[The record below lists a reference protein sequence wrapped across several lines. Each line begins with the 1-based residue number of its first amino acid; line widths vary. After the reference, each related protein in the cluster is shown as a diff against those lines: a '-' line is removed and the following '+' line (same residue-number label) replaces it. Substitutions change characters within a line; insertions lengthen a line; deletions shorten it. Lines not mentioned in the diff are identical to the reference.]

1 MTTRDSAS
9 LFLDSVVGS
18 SGCNETVA
26 TCERPER
33 LACPSGTPF
42 RLSGR
47 MSEDILGDL
56 ESLRDGGRES
66 MPFADDGLVSGIGVT
81 FESMDMDLIC
91 W

>member
-1 MTTRDSAS
+1 MTTRDNAS

-47 MSEDILGDL
+47 MSEDMLGDL
-56 ESLRDGGRES
+56 ESRRDGGRVS
-66 MPFADDGLVSGIGVT
+66 MPFADSGRMSGIGVS
-81 FESMDMDLIC
+81 FESMDMDFRC
-91 W
+91 